1 MRFIT
6 RLSVTLAVG
15 LSGLM
20 LASGALAQTFPG
32 KTITII
38 SAYPPGGGGDVI
50 ARLMAPRLAQR
61 LGQNVIIDNKPGA
74 SGNIATDFV
83 ARAPADGYTILINN
97 ATVVLNAALGMPQS
111 FKVQQDLKYLAAVVS
126 TPVAIAVHPSVPAK
140 NVEELVGWM
149 KQNKGVGY
157 ASCGNGS
164 PQHLAGARFAQL
176 SGLDVVHVAYKG
188 CAPAVMDGIA
198 GIVPVLFNTVPNLEA
213 QVKAGKLRYIAI
225 AGQQRMPFKPDLPT
239 VAETKGFAS
248 FEAEVWFGFIGPAR
262 LPPAVAKRL
271 EQELLAVVRDKEV
284 QTEFADRYF
293 SLRVLDSAQFE
304 KQIASDLVAWKRVAD
319 ELKIKLD

>member
-1 MRFIT
+1 MPSISRF
-6 RLSVTLAVG
+6 SATLFAACAG
-15 LSGLM
+15 LAFG
-20 LASGALAQTFPG
+20 ASALAQAFPT
-32 KTITII
+32 KPITII

-50 ARLMAPRLAQR
+50 ARMMAPRLAQR
-61 LGQNVIIDNKPGA
+61 LGQNVVIDNKPGA

-111 FKVQQDLKYLAAVVS
+111 FKVQQDLKYLTAVAS

-140 NVEELVGWM
+140 NVEELVTWM
-149 KQNKGVGY
+149 SQNKASY

-176 SGLDVVHVAYKG
+176 AKLDVVHVAYKG

-198 GIVPVLFNTVPNLEA
+198 GTVPVLFNTVPNLEA

-225 AGQQRMPFKPDLPT
+225 AAQQRIPFKPDLPT

-248 FEAEVWFGFIGPAR
+248 FEAEVWFGFIGPAK
-262 LPPAVAKRL
+262 LPPAVAKRI
-271 EQELLAVVRDKEV
+271 EQELLAVARDKDV
-284 QTEFADRYF
+284 QTELADRYF

-304 KQIASDLVAWKRVAD
+304 KQIASDLVSWKRLAD